1 MGQAS
6 EHKWLTKSLD
16 KGHDD
21 AAVPLEARARAPMM
35 DKAFLDLIRPR
46 PNYRSPDWRK
56 KPAAAASAASATA
69 PSAAAAE
76 AVETSLQPPNYTIG
90 N

>member
-1 MGQAS
+1 
-6 EHKWLTKSLD
+6 
-16 KGHDD
+16 
-21 AAVPLEARARAPMM
+21 MM
-35 DKAFLDLIRPR
+35 DKAFLGLIRPR

-56 KPAAAASAASATA
+56 KPAAAAAAAAAASAA
-69 PSAAAAE
+69 ASASAATE

>member
-1 MGQAS
+1 
-6 EHKWLTKSLD
+6 
-16 KGHDD
+16 
-21 AAVPLEARARAPMM
+21 MM
-35 DKAFLDLIRPR
+35 DKAFLGLIRPR

-56 KPAAAASAASATA
+56 KPAAASAAASIAADAAAAAVATSITA
-69 PSAAAAE
+69 ASAAAE